1 MTEKKRVKG
10 KIARIVEL
18 SYLQL
23 VIIFLILVLLRELR
37 VLDFPIYYQYFIL
50 VLPLFALPHLL
61 RREKSSETGI
71 RGVLIIILIIFVFA
85 LLLRFVPLMKS
96 PVPLG
101 YDPGYYRYTMDFYAS
116 ALPQIPEADLPTWIK
131 EMYPQG
137 LPVLTDLTYIV
148 AGADAMDN
156 IRYLFPFLG
165 ALLVFPIFTVT
176 RNIFG
181 PRAGIIAAL
190 LYAVSYTQ
198 FEVFTYFYFKNV
210 LGLLF
215 LLLAIY
221 ALDKEKYV
229 LMTLMFAALG
239 IFHRPEFLLFAFI
252 LVPCFLINR
261 RREIIYAVLG
271 TAILII
277 PFWITRWEINWGVL
291 SGAME
296 AAMTNIQTGE
306 GLGGGTFF
314 DFETY
319 TRFAIAYLPFAIIG
333 GMYLAVKKHCN
344 SVFFF
349 LIISAIIVIARLFFF
364 NRFIIPLDI
373 AVIILAAVGIDYTL
387 LNRKRTWKAVGVV
400 AGILL
405 LATALI
411 PTIHSVNESEP
422 LITEEQ
428 LQAVEWLK
436 ENTGEN
442 AYVLATT
449 NDAPWVLGWSDR
461 RVIAPGLFEWDLYEK
476 EEWDAFFSTD
486 DPETAKQFLERYDD
500 PLYIYYSVNEDN
512 YLGLEK
518 FEGKYFQIV
527 YNNGAII
534 YQYREGGF

>member
-1 MTEKKRVKG
+1 VKG
-10 KIARIVEL
+10 KIARIIEL

-23 VIIFLILVLLRELR
+23 VIIFLVLVLLKELN

-61 RREKSSETGI
+61 RRDKANETKLPS
-71 RGVLIIILIIFVFA
+71 VLIIVLVIFCFA
-85 LLLRFVPLMKS
+85 LLLRLLPLINS
-96 PVPLG
+96 SVPLG
-101 YDPGYYRYTMDFYAS
+101 YDAGFYKYTMDSYAS
-116 ALPQIPEADLPTWIK
+116 ALPQIPEASLATWIK

-137 LPVLTDLTYIV
+137 LPLLTDLTNVV

-165 ALLVFPIFTVT
+165 ALLVFPVFMVT

-181 PRAGIIAAL
+181 QRAGIIAAL

-198 FEVFTYFYFKNV
+198 FEVFTYFYLKNV

-239 IFHRPEFLLFAFI
+239 IFHRPEFLLFALI

-261 RREIIYAVLG
+261 RREIIFAVLG

-277 PFWITRWEINWGVL
+277 PFWVTRWEINWGVL
-291 SGAME
+291 SGVLE
-296 AAMTNIQTGE
+296 TAMTNIETGG
-306 GLGGGTFF
+306 GLGAGTFF
-314 DFETY
+314 DFDTY
-319 TRFAIAYLPFAIIG
+319 TKVAIAYLPFALIG
-333 GMYLAVKKHCN
+333 GIYLAIKRNWN

-349 LIISAIIVIARLFFF
+349 LVISAIIVIAQLFFF

-387 LNRKRTWKAVGVV
+387 LNRERVWRIVGIG
-400 AGILL
+400 AGIIL
-405 LATALI
+405 LAAAVI
-411 PTIHSVNESEP
+411 PTINLVNETEP

-428 LQAVEWLK
+428 LQAVEWIR
-436 ENTGEN
+436 ENTEEN

-476 EEWDAFFSTD
+476 EEWDTFFNTD
-486 DPETAKQFLERYDD
+486 DPEVAKQFLDRYDD
-500 PLYIYYSVNEDN
+500 PVYIYYSINEDN

-527 YNNGAII
+527 YNSGAIV

>member
-1 MTEKKRVKG
+1 MKG

-198 FEVFTYFYFKNV
+198 FEVFTCFYFKNV

-405 LATALI
+405 LTTAII

-486 DPETAKQFLERYDD
+486 DPEAAKQFLERYDD

>member
-1 MTEKKRVKG
+1 MTERKRVKE
-10 KIARIVEL
+10 KIARIIEL

-23 VIIFLILVLLRELR
+23 VIIFLLLALLRELK

-61 RREKSSETGI
+61 SREKSDEIGV
-71 RGVLIIILIIFVFA
+71 RGALIIVLVIFVFA

-96 PVPLG
+96 SVPLG
-101 YDPGYYRYTMDFYAS
+101 YDPGFYKYTMDFYAG
-116 ALPQIPEADLPTWIK
+116 ALPRIPEADLASWIK

-137 LPVLTDLTYIV
+137 LPLLTDLTHVV
-148 AGADAMDN
+148 AGADAMDI
-156 IRYLFPFLG
+156 IRYFFPFIG
-165 ALLVFPIFTVT
+165 ALLAFPVFMVT

-181 PRAGIIAAL
+181 PRAGIIAAV

-198 FEVFTYFYFKNV
+198 FEVFTYFYLKNV

-221 ALDKEKYV
+221 ALDKEKYL
-229 LMTLMFAALG
+229 LMTLAFAALG
-239 IFHRPEFLLFAFI
+239 IFHRPEFLLFALI
-252 LVPCFLINR
+252 LVPSFLIKR
-261 RREIIYAVLG
+261 RRKILYAILG
-271 TAILII
+271 TVILII

-296 AAMTNIQTGE
+296 TAMTNIQTGE
-306 GLGGGTFF
+306 GLGGGTFL

-319 TRFAIAYLPFAIIG
+319 TRFSIAYIPFALIG
-333 GMYLAVKKHCN
+333 GIYLAVKKHWN

-373 AVIILAAVGIDYTL
+373 AVIILAAAGIDYTL
-387 LNRKRTWKAVGVV
+387 FNRKRAWKAVGIT

-411 PTIHSVNESEP
+411 PTINSVNESEP
-422 LITEEQ
+422 LITEAQ

-436 ENTGEN
+436 ENTEEN

-461 RVIAPGLFEWDLYEK
+461 RVIAPGLFEWDQYEK

-486 DPETAKQFLERYDD
+486 DPESAKQFLERYDD
-500 PLYIYYSVNEDN
+500 PVYIYYSVNEDN

-518 FEGKYFQIV
+518 FEGKYFRIV
-527 YNNGAII
+527 YNNGAVI